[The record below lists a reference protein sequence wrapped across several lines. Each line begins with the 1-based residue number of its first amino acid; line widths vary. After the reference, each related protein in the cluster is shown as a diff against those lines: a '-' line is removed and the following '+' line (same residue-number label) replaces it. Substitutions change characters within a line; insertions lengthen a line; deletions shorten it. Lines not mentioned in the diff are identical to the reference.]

1 MFAKIYSPKKS
12 AMQSGRSRESVW
24 LLEFSETKRRSADPL
39 MGWTSA
45 NGGDA
50 SNALKFESKDA
61 AVRYAEKNGIPF
73 YVVESEAKARETKA
87 YSDNFAFKRRRP
99 WTH

>member
-12 AMQSGRSRESVW
+12 AMQSGHGRGRIW
-24 LLEFSETKRRSADPL
+24 LLEFPEQTDRSVDPL

-45 NGGDA
+45 NSGTA
-50 SNALKFESKDA
+50 SGALKFESKDA
-61 AVRYAEKNGIPF
+61 AVRYAEEKSIPF
-73 YVVESEAKARETKA
+73 YIVETEEAARETKA
-87 YSDNFAFKRRRP
+87 YSDNFSFKRRQP

>member
-12 AMQSGRSRESVW
+12 AMQSGRSRKNVW
-24 LLEFSETKRRSADPL
+24 LLEFDETKRRSGDPL

-45 NGGDA
+45 EGGDA

-73 YVVESEAKARETKA
+73 YVVESQEPVREPKT
-87 YSDNFAFKRRRP
+87 YSDNFAFKRRQP